1 MGVLESSVWG
11 IISCYPAVIAHYC
24 LQCVLLS
31 TEDVLSVRLQPRGG
45 GGHVLFANAMYER
58 PYLHYLRFRVFLACG
73 LVRFV

>member
-1 MGVLESSVWG
+1 MMSPTSGRG
-11 IISCYPAVIAHYC
+11 GG
-24 LQCVLLS
+24 
-31 TEDVLSVRLQPRGG
+31 GG